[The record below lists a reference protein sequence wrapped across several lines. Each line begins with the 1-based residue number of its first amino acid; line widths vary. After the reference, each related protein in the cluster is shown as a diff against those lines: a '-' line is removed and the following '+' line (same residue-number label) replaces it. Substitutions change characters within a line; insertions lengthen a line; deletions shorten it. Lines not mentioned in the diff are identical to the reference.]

1 MEILDGVK
9 EILADILDI
18 EEQEISAE
26 TYIVRELGA
35 ESIDLLELAISLNV
49 RFKVE
54 VNDGELFLARL
65 REYITEAE
73 EQHKDIVQHLLVM
86 LPFLPLSAMW
96 SLTPESS
103 TATVIPL
110 PHAELSPLI
119 PSHESAFLPNPTAPA
134 CACAFGGAGMVTR

>member
-18 EEQEISAE
+18 EKQEITAE

-73 EQHKDIVQHLLVM
+73 EQQKDVVQHLIVM
-86 LPFLPLSAMW
+86 LPFLTRTRLEEIVSD
-96 SLTPESS
+96 LEGG
-103 TATVIPL
+103 
-110 PHAELSPLI
+110 
-119 PSHESAFLPNPTAPA
+119 PTLK
-134 CACAFGGAGMVTR
+134 VKDLVSYIEWQS

>member
-18 EEQEISAE
+18 EKQEITAE

-54 VNDGELFLARL
+54 VNDGEIFLARL

-73 EQHKDIVQHLLVM
+73 EQKKDIVNLPCRYQHYLYPQWFCPNKLYKLNIRIIVVWLLY
-86 LPFLPLSAMW
+86 
-96 SLTPESS
+96 
-103 TATVIPL
+103 
-110 PHAELSPLI
+110 
-119 PSHESAFLPNPTAPA
+119 SAFYL
-134 CACAFGGAGMVTR
+134 